1 MAIYLDHAATTPM
14 RASALAAMT
23 AQLQEIGNP
32 SSLHASGRRARK
44 AVEEARE
51 IVAGAFGAKP
61 GDVILTSGG
70 TEANNLAIKGLYWA
84 ARKKDIKR
92 SVVIIGATEH
102 HAVLDPAHWLAEHE
116 GATVIE
122 LDVNAHGIA
131 SVEHLE
137 SLLSTHADAVAVVS
151 VMWANNE
158 IGSIQPIRDIAA
170 LCAKYQVPF
179 HSDAVQA
186 IAWCDVAF
194 DIEGLSAL
202 TISGHKIG
210 GPVGTG
216 ALLLKANTTPIPVQ
230 HGGGQERDVR
240 SGTID
245 AAGAV
250 GMATALKETLSE
262 RAELVATVS
271 QLRDALIAGVQKCI
285 PTAVLN
291 GHPQDRLAANAHFSF
306 PGCEGD
312 ALLMLL
318 DAAGIEC
325 STGSAC
331 TAGIPQPSHVLL
343 AMGVNPL
350 LARSSL
356 RFSLGRTTTR
366 NDIEALLAALPEAHA
381 RAQRAGL
388 VGIRS

>member
-14 RASALAAMT
+14 RAGAIAAMT
-23 AQLQEIGNP
+23 AQMQHLGNP
-32 SSLHASGRRARK
+32 SSLHASGRQARK

-51 IVAGAFGAKP
+51 VIAQAFAGKP
-61 GDVILTSGG
+61 ADVIFTSGG
-70 TEANNLAIKGLYWA
+70 TEANNLAVKGLFWS
-84 ARKKDIKR
+84 ARNADAKR
-92 SVVIIGATEH
+92 NIVVVGSTEH
-102 HAVLDPAHWLAEHE
+102 HAVLDPASWLQDQE
-116 GATVIE
+116 GANIVWLEVDGNGVPSLAHLQRI
-122 LDVNAHGIA
+122 LDEQG
-131 SVEHLE
+131 
-137 SLLSTHADAVAVVS
+137 DAVALVS

-158 IGSIQPIRDIAA
+158 IGTLSPIREIAS
-170 LCAKYQVPF
+170 LCSAHKVPF

-186 IAWCDVAF
+186 VAWCDVTF
-194 DIEGLSAL
+194 DIDGLSAL

-210 GPVGTG
+210 GPVGSG
-216 ALLLKANTTPIPVQ
+216 VLLLKADATPVPVL

-250 GMATALKETLSE
+250 GLAAALSE
-262 RAELVATVS
+262 SIAERDSLVASVTE
-271 QLRDALIAGVQKCI
+271 LRDYLISGVRNLI
-285 PTAVLN
+285 PDAILN
-291 GHPQDRLAANAHFSF
+291 GHSQSRLASNAHFSF

-343 AMGVNPL
+343 AMGVDPS

-366 NDIEALLAALPEAHA
+366 DDIDALLKALPEVHGRAH
-381 RAQRAGL
+381 RAGL
-388 VGIRS
+388 VGVR

>member
-1 MAIYLDHAATTPM
+1 MAIYLDHAATTPI

-51 IVAGAFGAKP
+51 VVARAFHAKP

-84 ARKKDIKR
+84 ARNADPRRNI
-92 SVVIIGATEH
+92 VIIGATEH

-116 GATVIE
+116 GATVIA
-122 LDVNAHGIA
+122 LDVDQHGIA
-131 SVEHLE
+131 SVDHLS
-137 SLLSTHADAVAVVS
+137 SLLSTHHNAVALVS

-158 IGSIQPIRDIAA
+158 IGSIQPIEQIAA
-170 LCAKYQVPF
+170 LCADYKVPF

-186 IAWCDVAF
+186 VAWCDVAF
-194 DIEGLSAL
+194 DIPGLSAL

-216 ALLLKANTTPIPVQ
+216 VLLLKADTTPVPVM

-250 GMATALKETLSE
+250 GMATALQDTLAE
-262 RAELVATVS
+262 RSSLVPTVS
-271 QLRDALIAGVQKCI
+271 QMRDALIAGVQERI
-285 PTAVLN
+285 PSAVLN
-291 GHPQDRLAANAHFSF
+291 GHPHTRLAANAHFSF

-343 AMGVNPL
+343 AMGVDPL

-356 RFSLGRTTTR
+356 RFSLGRTTTMD
-366 NDIEALLAALPEAHA
+366 DILALLDALPEAHA

>member
-32 SSLHASGRRARK
+32 SSLHASGRKARK
-44 AVEEARE
+44 AVEESRE
-51 IVAGAFGAKP
+51 IVAGGFQAKP

-70 TEANNLAIKGLYWA
+70 TEANNLAIKGLFWA
-84 ARKKDIKR
+84 ARNSDAAR
-92 SVVIIGATEH
+92 TTVVIGATEH
-102 HAVLDPAHWLAEHE
+102 HAVLDPAHWLGEHE
-116 GATVIE
+116 GAHIVL
-122 LDVNAHGIA
+122 LDVDEYGVPSLDHLSKLLTTQAQSIA
-131 SVEHLE
+131 L
-137 SLLSTHADAVAVVS
+137 VS

-158 IGSIQPIRDIAA
+158 IGTISPIAEMA
-170 LCAKYQVPF
+170 ELCAQYHIAF

-186 IAWCDVAF
+186 VAWCDVAF
-194 DIEGLSAL
+194 NIHGLSAL

-216 ALLLKANTTPIPVQ
+216 ALLLKADTTPVPVM

-250 GMATALKETLSE
+250 GMATALQETLTERSE
-262 RAELVATVS
+262 ISTSVA
-271 QLRDALIAGVQKCI
+271 QLRDYLIASIKELI
-285 PTAVLN
+285 PSAVLN
-291 GHPQDRLAANAHFSF
+291 GHPTSRLAANAHFSF

-343 AMGVNPL
+343 ALGVDPL

-356 RFSLGRTTTR
+356 RFSLGRTTTKD
-366 NDIEALLAALPEAHA
+366 DIDALLAALPEAHA
-381 RAQRAGL
+381 RARRAGL
-388 VGIRS
+388 VGVRS

>member
-51 IVAGAFGAKP
+51 VVASAFGAKP
-61 GDVILTSGG
+61 GDVIFTSGG

-84 ARKKDIKR
+84 ARKADPSR
-92 SVVIIGATEH
+92 TVVIIGATEH
-102 HAVLDPAHWLAEHE
+102 HAVLDPAHWLEAHE

-122 LDVNAHGIA
+122 LDVDEFGVA
-131 SVEHLE
+131 STEHL
-137 SLLSTHADAVAVVS
+137 STLLSTHAHTVALVS

-158 IGSIQPIRDIAA
+158 IGSIQPIRELAA
-170 LCAKYQVPF
+170 VCAEYKVPF

-186 IAWCDVAF
+186 VAWCDVAF
-194 DIEGLSAL
+194 AIAGLSAL
-202 TISGHKIG
+202 TVSGHKIG

-216 ALLLKANTTPIPVQ
+216 ALLLNADTTPIPVM

-250 GMATALKETLSE
+250 GMATALEETLRE
-262 RAELVATVS
+262 RNELVPRVS
-271 QLRDALIAGVQKCI
+271 ELRNALIAGVQERI
-285 PTAVLN
+285 PSAVLN
-291 GHPQDRLAANAHFSF
+291 GHPSDRLAANAHFSF

-343 AMGVNPL
+343 AMGVDPL

-356 RFSLGRTTTR
+356 RFSLGRTTTQV
-366 NDIEALLAALPEAHA
+366 DIEALLGALPEVHA

-388 VGIRS
+388 VGIR